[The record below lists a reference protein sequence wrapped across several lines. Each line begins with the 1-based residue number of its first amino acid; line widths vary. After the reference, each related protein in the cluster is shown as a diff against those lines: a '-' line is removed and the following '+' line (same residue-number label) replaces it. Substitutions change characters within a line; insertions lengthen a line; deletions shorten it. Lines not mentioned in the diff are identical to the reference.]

1 MCEEDIGMTE
11 SLPSGVVYNSKNPVN
26 DTRNLKKSTPTD
38 STKISFTG
46 STTYIIVEL
55 TDESTV
61 NRVEFISNKDVT
73 VTFKSVENDD
83 DESTTFTT
91 VSIQLILLSKNLTF
105 SFIQLTLTYVLYLRD
120 KLSKVFFLAESL
132 NLL

>member
-1 MCEEDIGMTE
+1 MTV
-11 SLPSGVVYNSKNPVN
+11 SLASGVVYNSKNPVN
-26 DTRNLKKSTPTD
+26 DTRNVKKSTPTD

-46 STTYIIVEL
+46 STTNIVVEL
-55 TDESTV
+55 TDETTV
-61 NRVEFISNKDVT
+61 NLVEFISNKDVT